1 MQDDETGTGFGGG
14 AAPPPAG
21 SGRTPGAP
29 DDLDDPADGSGI
41 GTDSSGI
48 GTDSSGIAAEGSG
61 IGAEG
66 SGIGADGSGIGA
78 DGVWAG
84 PGAGYAEPPRRRRRG
99 RVAVYAGVAVLAAS
113 LGAAATVGLNSGN
126 AAPSTGVSSHQV
138 PGPGND
144 VGTTGRGTLN
154 KAYVAAKAEPG
165 VADIDA
171 AIAYSGGTSSEG
183 TGMVL
188 SADGLVLTNNHVIDG
203 ARTINVTLPTTGK
216 AFHATVVGYDATHD
230 VALLRL
236 TGAARLKVVQVGNS
250 AQVTVGTP
258 VLALGNAEGQ
268 GGTPATAEGIINSL
282 NKTISPTDE
291 STGTTETL
299 HGMLQTNADIV
310 SGDSGGPLVN
320 SAGQVIGMDTA
331 NASSSQGSSSV
342 LGYAIPIN
350 TALSVARQIAAGQ
363 ASATVQIGLPGF
375 LGVLVPQSGSASPQ
389 QQAQQQRQQIQQ
401 QQQGAGPGGPP
412 STGGNGQPAGN
423 AACTNDDSDTT
434 VPSRIAPARSGA
446 LVDGVLCGTAAA
458 AAGIVSGD
466 VITTVNGEAIT
477 TPGSLTAMMS
487 GSRPGSKVTLRWE
500 TPSGQQ
506 QTATLALSA
515 APAK

>member
-1 MQDDETGTGFGGG
+1 MQDDETGTGWGGG
-14 AAPPPAG
+14 AEPPPAG
-21 SGRTPGAP
+21 A
-29 DDLDDPADGSGI
+29 
-41 GTDSSGI
+41 
-48 GTDSSGIAAEGSG
+48 
-61 IGAEG
+61 
-66 SGIGADGSGIGA
+66 
-78 DGVWAG
+78 
-84 PGAGYAEPPRRRRRG
+84 PPRRRKRG

-113 LGAAATVGLNSGN
+113 LGAAAAAGLNSGN
-126 AAPSTGVSSHQV
+126 AAPSAGVSSHQV

-144 VGTTGRGTLN
+144 VGTTGRGALN

-165 VADIDA
+165 VVDIDA

-203 ARTINVTLPTTGK
+203 ARTINVTLATTGK
-216 AFHATVVGYDATHD
+216 VFHATVVGYDATHD

-236 TGAARLKVVQVGNS
+236 TGAARLRVVQVGNS

-268 GGTPATAEGIINSL
+268 GGKPALAEGIINSL

-291 STGTTETL
+291 STGATETL

-320 SAGQVIGMDTA
+320 SAAQVIGMDTA

-375 LGVLVPQSGSASPQ
+375 LGILVPQSSSAIPQ

-412 STGGNGQPAGN
+412 STGSNGQAAPN
-423 AACTNDDSDTT
+423 TACTNDDADTT
-434 VPSRIAPARSGA
+434 VPSRIAPAASGA
-446 LVDGVLCGTAAA
+446 LVDDVLCGTAAA

-466 VITTVNGEAIT
+466 VITTVNGQAIT

-506 QTATLALSA
+506 RTATLALST

>member
-1 MQDDETGTGFGGG
+1 M
-14 AAPPPAG
+14 
-21 SGRTPGAP
+21 
-29 DDLDDPADGSGI
+29 
-41 GTDSSGI
+41 
-48 GTDSSGIAAEGSG
+48 
-61 IGAEG
+61 
-66 SGIGADGSGIGA
+66 
-78 DGVWAG
+78 
-84 PGAGYAEPPRRRRRG
+84 
-99 RVAVYAGVAVLAAS
+99 YAGVAVLAAG
-113 LGAAATVGLNSGN
+113 LGAAATVGLNSGA

-154 KAYVAAKAEPG
+154 KAHVAAKVEPG
-165 VADIDA
+165 VVDIDA

-203 ARTINVTLPTTGK
+203 ARTINVTLATTGK
-216 AFHATVVGYDATHD
+216 VFHATVAGYDATHD

-236 TGAARLKVVQVGNS
+236 NGAARLKVVQVGNS

-268 GGTPATAEGIINSL
+268 GGTPALAEGIINSL

-291 STGTTETL
+291 STGATETL

-310 SGDSGGPLVN
+310 SGDSGGPLAN

-350 TALSVARQIAAGQ
+350 TALAVARQIAAGQ

-401 QQQGAGPGGPP
+401 QQQSAGPGRPAQQRQQRPARAEHGVHQRRLGHYGAVAHRARQLRRPGRRRALRHRGRGRRDRERRRDHHRQRP
-412 STGGNGQPAGN
+412 GDHHPGFADRADVRVPAGQQGDPPLGN
-423 AACTNDDSDTT
+423 AGRPAAEGHPRAERRASEVSRAAMVIYVTT
-434 VPSRIAPARSGA
+434 
-446 LVDGVLCGTAAA
+446 
-458 AAGIVSGD
+458 
-466 VITTVNGEAIT
+466 
-477 TPGSLTAMMS
+477 
-487 GSRPGSKVTLRWE
+487 
-500 TPSGQQ
+500 
-506 QTATLALSA
+506 
-515 APAK
+515 